1 MPLTRSG
8 CTHVSLHPLPP
19 APTRQAA
26 ALSCQSNVCFPQLR
40 TSQRSD
46 LYCQS
51 RTKSLPCSEPFRAL
65 QGPSKESLKGYVQN
79 VGRRSLPS
87 PLSSWLGVCSGLTCK
102 IEGKLQPFSFKT
114 RSQSP
119 FVCIKQ
125 KDYAMALSSH
135 LALRFPS
142 VSSAPLAL
150 PTLLPSRLQDQKT
163 AGSKYTPNSF
173 HCLFPE
179 SPERHKKVE
188 LRVCV
193 CTRAQVP
200 THSTH

>member
-19 APTRQAA
+19 TPTRQAA

-125 KDYAMALSSH
+125 KDGRNGTVLSFSPQIS
-135 LALRFPS
+135 LCFICTSCPPYSPS
-142 VSSAPLAL
+142 LKASRPKDRRQQIHPEFLPLPL
-150 PTLLPSRLQDQKT
+150 PRITRKT
-163 AGSKYTPNSF
+163 QEG
-173 HCLFPE
+173 
-179 SPERHKKVE
+179 
-188 LRVCV
+188 
-193 CTRAQVP
+193 
-200 THSTH
+200 